1 MYFVYTDRNSH
12 YAEEKFVLDMKK
24 GIYNA
29 TKQVEQKIIFSK
41 IVPHKGG

>member
-1 MYFVYTDRNSH
+1 
-12 YAEEKFVLDMKK
+12 MKK

-41 IVPHKGG
+41 NVLHKGR